1 MTGDTPAAAR
11 LRRFAERSKALHAEY
26 LHDPEL
32 LQQYEAFVAWLNDY
46 MMNFYADLRPLPGYG
61 AALDFVITDLTGT
74 GISQRDA
81 DLARVVPVMAR
92 MLPDR
97 ALATLAT
104 AMELNARVLQ
114 ANLAICRALFANRN
128 DTAISERDLCQAYR
142 RAVTLETCLE
152 LSALTRRVGDTLERV
167 VRSRALGL
175 MLKAMHGPA
184 HAAGFGA
191 LHDFL
196 QTGYARFQAIDDV
209 SAFLDQL
216 ESRMTGILTR
226 IFTEPLDSLGSER
239 TRAETC
245 HDR

>member
-1 MTGDTPAAAR
+1 MMPDTSAAAR
-11 LRRFAERSKALHAEY
+11 LRRFAQRSQALHAEY
-26 LHDPEL
+26 LDDPAL
-32 LQQYEAFVAWLNDY
+32 RQQYEAFVCWLNDY
-46 MMNFYADLRPLPGYG
+46 MMAFYADLRPRPGYG

-74 GISQRDA
+74 GISRRDA

-92 MLPDR
+92 MLPGR
-97 ALATLAT
+97 ALETLAT

-114 ANLAICRALFANRN
+114 MNLAICRALFAGRN

-152 LSALTRRVGDTLERV
+152 LSALTRRVGDKLQRA

-196 QTGYARFQAIDDV
+196 QTGYVRFEAIADV
-209 SAFLDQL
+209 PGFLDQL
-216 ESRMTGILTR
+216 ESRMTHILTR
-226 IFTEPLDSLGSER
+226 IFTEPLDSLSLER
-239 TRAETC
+239 TPLETR